1 MKSSAISELYP
12 PARRQTYWGDQATE
26 ERVKTEKL
34 DQYRYIQFASHGFI
48 DERIRNRSGLL
59 FSREPESQEDGVLQT
74 NEIMPLKLS
83 ADLVTLS
90 ACGTGL
96 GKPLNEEGILGLAQA
111 FSVQVR
117 GT

>member
-1 MKSSAISELYP
+1 MSKLYP
-12 PARRQTYWGDQATE
+12 PAQRQTYWGDQATV

-34 DQYRYIQFASHGFI
+34 DQYRYIHFASHGFI
-48 DERIRNRSGLL
+48 DERVPNRSGLL

-74 NEIMPLKLS
+74 NEIMRLKRS

-96 GKPLNEEGILGLAQA
+96 GKPVNGEGILGLARA
-111 FSVQVR
+111 FSMQVR
-117 GT
+117 ET